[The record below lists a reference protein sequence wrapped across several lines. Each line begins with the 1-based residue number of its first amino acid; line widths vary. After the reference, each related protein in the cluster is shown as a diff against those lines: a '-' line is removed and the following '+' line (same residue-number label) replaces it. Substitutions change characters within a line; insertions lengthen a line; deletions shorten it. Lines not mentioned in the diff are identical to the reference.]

1 MSVIWQYLDKRS
13 AAINALKDYGSMKY
27 ILEHTDEE
35 ITNIHDDM
43 TAISSPEFTD
53 MPHGSFNPKSGEI
66 RLTAAID
73 EIDVLRERC
82 RQAKEYMEW
91 FQPAWDTLSE
101 DERYVLEQFYWHD
114 EQDIYAICDHFGIER
129 SSAYNKK
136 NRAVQHLT
144 LLLYGKA

>member
-35 ITNIHDDM
+35 IANIHDDV
-43 TAISSPEFTD
+43 TSIGSPVFSD
-53 MPHGSFNPKSGEI
+53 MPHNAPNPQSGEI

-73 EIDVLRERC
+73 EINVLRERY
-82 RQAKEYMEW
+82 RQAQEYMEW
-91 FQPAWDTLSE
+91 FQPAWDMLSE
-101 DERYVLEQFYWHD
+101 DEHYVLEQFYWHETD
-114 EQDIYAICDHFGIER
+114 VYEICDHFGIER